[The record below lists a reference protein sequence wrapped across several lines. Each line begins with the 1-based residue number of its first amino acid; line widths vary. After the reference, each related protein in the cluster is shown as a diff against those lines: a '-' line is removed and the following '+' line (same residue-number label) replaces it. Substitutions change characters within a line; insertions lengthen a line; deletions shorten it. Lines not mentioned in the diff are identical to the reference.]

1 MTTSPESRSRANR
14 GTKAARPVTRLL
26 KFGIGLVF
34 YGLSEAW
41 RMLLRFVGKYQPPTA
56 VAIYYHHVLDEDRE
70 AIKRQLDHLVRWTTP
85 LPAHSSQPLQPG
97 LRYSI
102 VTADDGWKSFADNA
116 IPELQARNIPV
127 ALFAISDRLGQ
138 SINGIAFDRLIT
150 RAELQALKYEML
162 TVGSHTASHP
172 SLPMLNEAQAFY
184 ELRQSHDKL
193 TDILREDIKL
203 FSFPYG
209 AYNQRL
215 ISMCREAGYERVF
228 TCMAEFAKPGA
239 YLTGRVR
246 VDPTDWPLEFH
257 LKLMGAYRWVPAAI
271 SLKRLILSVI
281 RGSVRVFKHSPQVPA
296 S

>member
-1 MTTSPESRSRANR
+1 MAMPPEARSRADR
-14 GTKAARPVTRLL
+14 GTKAARPVSRLL
-26 KFGIGLVF
+26 KFAIGLVF

-41 RMLLRFVGKYQPPTA
+41 RILLRLVGKYPPPTA

-85 LPAHSSQPLQPG
+85 LPAHISQPLQPG

-102 VTADDGWKSFADNA
+102 VTEDDGWKSFADNA
-116 IPELQARNIPV
+116 IPELKARNIPV

-150 RAELQALKYEML
+150 PDELRALKHEML

-172 SLPMLNEAQAFY
+172 SVPTLSDAEASY
-184 ELRQSHDKL
+184 ELRQSRDKL

-203 FSFPYG
+203 FCFPYG

-215 ISMCREAGYERVF
+215 ISMCRDAGYERVF
-228 TCMAEFAKPGA
+228 TCMAELAKPSGFV
-239 YLTGRVR
+239 TGRVR

-257 LKLMGAYRWVPAAI
+257 LKLMGAYRWEPAAI
-271 SLKRLILSVI
+271 ALKRLILSVI
-281 RGSVRVFKHSPQVPA
+281 RGSVRRITLLPRL
-296 S
+296 